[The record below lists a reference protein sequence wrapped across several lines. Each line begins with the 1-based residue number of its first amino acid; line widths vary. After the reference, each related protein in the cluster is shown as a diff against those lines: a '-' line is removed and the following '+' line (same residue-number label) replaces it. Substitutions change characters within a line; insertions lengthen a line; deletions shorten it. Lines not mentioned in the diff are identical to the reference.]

1 MDCWTILTSS
11 SSIPPIRNVQLALGF
26 PLSHWFDEPGSLS
39 PMQRARQWLWPAVLT
54 LSSCVFLAEEA
65 ALVLGRDTELLT
77 QIMDWC
83 ETKEHGGVRGEASR
97 LLAALIRHS
106 RSPVG
111 SSTPPETRSVLLL
124 IKPLRSCCLIAT
136 KQEVVGAVAK
146 AGGVQHLISMATSE
160 HVIMQNEALVA
171 LAIASAV
178 DVGNFP
184 ALLPLFLFV
193 WPTLTP
199 HIICLDLL

>member
-1 MDCWTILTSS
+1 
-11 SSIPPIRNVQLALGF
+11 
-26 PLSHWFDEPGSLS
+26 
-39 PMQRARQWLWPAVLT
+39 MQRARQSLWPAVLT
-54 LSSCVFLAEEA
+54 LSSGVFLAEEA
-65 ALVLGRDTELLT
+65 ALVLGRDAELLT

-83 ETKEHGGVRGEASR
+83 ETKEHGGVKGEASR

-111 SSTPPETRSVLLL
+111 SSTPPPETRSVLLL
-124 IKPLRSCCLIAT
+124 IRSSPSCCLMAT

-178 DVGNFP
+178 DVGKDIF
-184 ALLPLFLFV
+184 LPFFLCFCLFGQHCDSSHDLFR
-193 WPTLTP
+193 PTVGLTR
-199 HIICLDLL
+199 

>member
-1 MDCWTILTSS
+1 MVPACCANADLLSVSLT
-11 SSIPPIRNVQLALGF
+11 
-26 PLSHWFDEPGSLS
+26 
-39 PMQRARQWLWPAVLT
+39 
-54 LSSCVFLAEEA
+54 EEA
-65 ALVLGRDTELLT
+65 ALVLGRDTVLLT

-83 ETKEHGGVRGEASR
+83 ETKEHGGVKGEASR

-106 RSPVG
+106 RSPV
-111 SSTPPETRSVLLL
+111 SSQAHFPTPRLLL
-124 IKPLRSCCLIAT
+124 FISPIHLFCFPT

-178 DVGNFP
+178 DIGKEDFIH
-184 ALLPLFLFV
+184 LSIYQ
-193 WPTLTP
+193 TR
-199 HIICLDLL
+199 